1 MVRLD
6 CAEATGYEPERSR
19 HLSLIKAVAAL
30 ARILDK
36 FASDRPD
43 TSLGADSGFSVANS

>member
-36 FASDRPD
+36 FLLLIVQIPHLGRTQASR
-43 TSLGADSGFSVANS
+43 